1 MKIIDSVY
9 REKSIYAFLK
19 AFFTPSMRPALLK
32 RVPAIFYNFF
42 FCQHRAAFLP
52 GRIPVT
58 NADHPLDEKIPFV
71 PSWVTI
77 YLDFVQFWIRM
88 LSFLLRRYRR
98 RVFVH
103 AGDFIKSMGRLY
115 AFAAEVYMKNLS
127 TTSRPFYISTPRF
140 FLIHLADPHLMCI
153 PSLHVMVVI
162 HTYTMFAKIAE
173 QLGEYEK
180 LKEQI
185 LEVKQG
191 ALAISQAIL
200 FVKQHSV
207 NCIPAALYAMTCYSP
222 QLFTPK
228 DAASFTELLFSPV
241 PDKSKMPRGCY
252 VHPAAAPSTKINE
265 EDQAPIKSHIMGLYN
280 RFLSEKKNAKSW
292 DEPLVNFLREMK

>member
-1 MKIIDSVY
+1 MDVQGSVY
-9 REKSIYAFLK
+9 NEKASYAFFK
-19 AFFTPSMRPALLK
+19 ALITTSLRPALIK
-32 RVPAIFYNFF
+32 CVSSIFYNFF

-58 NADHPLDEKIPFV
+58 TADHPLDEKIPFV

-88 LSFLLRRYRR
+88 LSFLLRRYGR
-98 RVFVH
+98 RVFTQVR
-103 AGDFIKSMGRLY
+103 DFIISMGRLY
-115 AFAAEVYMKNLS
+115 AYAAEVYMQNLS
-127 TTSRPFYISTPRF
+127 TTSRPFYIKTPRF

-162 HTYTMFAKIAE
+162 YTYTMFAEIVKI
-173 QLGEYEK
+173 LGEEEN

-222 QLFTPK
+222 NLFTPH
-228 DAASFTELLFSPV
+228 DAGAFTDLLFSPA
-241 PDKSKMPRGCY
+241 PDKRKMPKGCF
-252 VHPAAAPSTKINE
+252 VHPAASPSTKINE
-265 EDQAPIKSHIMGLYN
+265 EDQARIKSHIMSLYN

-292 DEPLVNFLREMK
+292 DEPLVNFLRKTK